1 MLGRVAI
8 LGRTVRKASTL
19 HRACFHAGNV
29 AADAS
34 AFTMPALSPTMTQ
47 GGIAHWEKK
56 EGDSFSAGDLLLQ
69 IETDK
74 AQMDVEAQD
83 DGVLVKIL
91 APDGTQNVAVNSA
104 IAIIAE
110 EGDDISSIDIDALV
124 SKQQQPAA
132 APAEV
137 PLPEKKP
144 QKSDD
149 SSSKQVQSKDTRRS
163 TEILQSPA
171 AVFTI
176 HANHIANA
184 NEIEGTGPK
193 GRVLKGDVLRFLKD
207 GKAVLSPKKDST
219 ASSQPP
225 AAASNVATKSPAP
238 ASKAPANDATEFLV
252 QSLEPSVLRHL
263 AELELAKQSTTV
275 QVAADKLLKLI
286 KGNKNLSMDAFVL
299 RAASLALHQVATKGS
314 NMQVGVAVESGSK
327 APVVTEVPDASTMS
341 VLDLSAAV
349 KEARKNG
356 QAASET
362 PAVVL
367 AAEGMYS
374 PSTLPNASVVVVSA
388 PYAAVSAAD
397 ASAALDDA
405 LNELIGSSS
414 NVSAGSQQKKK
425 SGSVIDVRIISN
437 SPTAASLATKIKG
450 FLANPEL
457 LTF

>member
-8 LGRTVRKASTL
+8 LGRTMRKANAL
-19 HRACFHAGNV
+19 HRARFHAGRV
-29 AADAS
+29 TADAS
-34 AFTMPALSPTMTQ
+34 TFTMPALSPTMTQ

-56 EGDSFSAGDLLLQ
+56 EGESFSAGDLLLQ

-91 APDGTQNVAVNSA
+91 APDGAQNVAVNSA

-110 EGDDISSIDIDALV
+110 EGDDISSIDVDALV
-124 SKQQQPAA
+124 SKQKQPAA
-132 APAEV
+132 APAET
-137 PLPEKKP
+137 PAPEKKP
-144 QKSDD
+144 QKSEE
-149 SSSKQVQSKDTRRS
+149 SVSKQDARRP
-163 TEILQSPA
+163 TKVLQSPA
-171 AVFTI
+171 AVFAI

-184 NEIEGTGPK
+184 SEIEGTGPK

-207 GKAVLSPKKDST
+207 GKAVVSPRKEST
-219 ASSQPP
+219 A
-225 AAASNVATKSPAP
+225 PAP
-238 ASKAPANDATEFLV
+238 ATPSAAAKPAAVARAPAESETEFLV

-263 AELELAKQSTTV
+263 AELELAKQTTSV
-275 QVAADKLLKLI
+275 QVAADKLLKLL
-286 KGNKNLSMDAFVL
+286 KGNKSLSVDAFVL
-299 RAASLALHQVATKGS
+299 RAASLALHQVAKDG
-314 NMQVGVAVESGSK
+314 NVRVGVAVESGK
-327 APVVTEVPDASTMS
+327 APVVAEVPDASTMS

-367 AAEGMYS
+367 AAEGVYS
-374 PSTLPNASVVVVSA
+374 PSTLPSASVVVVSA

-397 ASAALDDA
+397 ASAALDSA
-405 LNELIGSSS
+405 LDQLVGGNSSA
-414 NVSAGSQQKKK
+414 SAASQQKKT
-425 SGSVIDVRIISN
+425 SGSVIDVRIISS
-437 SPTAASLATKIKG
+437 SPNAAPLASKIKG
-450 FLANPEL
+450 FLTNPEL

>member
-8 LGRTVRKASTL
+8 LGRTVRKANTL
-19 HRACFHAGNV
+19 HRACFHAGSV
-29 AADAS
+29 TADAS
-34 AFTMPALSPTMTQ
+34 TFTMPALSPTMTQ

-56 EGDSFSAGDLLLQ
+56 EGESFAAGDLLLQ

-91 APDGTQNVAVNSA
+91 APDGAQNVAVNSA

-110 EGDDISSIDIDALV
+110 EGDDISSINVDALV

-132 APAEV
+132 TPAET
-137 PLPEKKP
+137 PAPEKKP
-144 QKSDD
+144 QKSED
-149 SSSKQVQSKDTRRS
+149 SASKQSQDTRQP
-163 TEILQSPA
+163 TKVLQSPA
-171 AVFTI
+171 AVFAI

-184 NEIEGTGPK
+184 NEIKGTGPK

-207 GKAVLSPKKDST
+207 GKAVVSPKKDSA
-219 ASSQPP
+219 ASVPATPSAAAKPP
-225 AAASNVATKSPAP
+225 ATA
-238 ASKAPANDATEFLV
+238 ASKAPASSETEFLV

-263 AELELAKQSTTV
+263 AELQLAKQTTTV
-275 QVAADKLLKLI
+275 QVAADKLLKLL
-286 KGNKNLSMDAFVL
+286 KGNKNLSIDAFVL
-299 RAASLALHQVATKGS
+299 RAASLALHQVAKGG

-327 APVVTEVPDASTMS
+327 APVVAEVSDASAMS
-341 VLDLSAAV
+341 VLDLSSAV
-349 KEARKNG
+349 KEAKKSG

-374 PSTLPNASVVVVSA
+374 PSTLPNASVVIASA

-397 ASAALDDA
+397 ASAALDSA
-405 LNELIGSSS
+405 LDQLIGGNS
-414 NVSAGSQQKKK
+414 NASAAPQQKKK

-437 SPTAASLATKIKG
+437 SPNAAPLASKIKG